1 MRIVF
6 DLKKKFLNMYILVI
20 FKYIFEYLVNG

>member
-6 DLKKKFLNMYILVI
+6 DLKKKILNMYILVI
-20 FKYIFEYLVNG
+20 FKYIFEYLVKG

>member
-6 DLKKKFLNMYILVI
+6 DLKKKNLNKYILVI